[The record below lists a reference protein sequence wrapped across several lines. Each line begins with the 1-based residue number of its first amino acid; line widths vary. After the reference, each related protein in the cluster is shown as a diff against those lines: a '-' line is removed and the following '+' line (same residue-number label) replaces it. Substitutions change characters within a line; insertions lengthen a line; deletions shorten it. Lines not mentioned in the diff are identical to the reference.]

1 MARWGVVFDQAK
13 CIGCNACQ
21 VACKDKHSLERGKN
35 FRRAETL
42 EYEENG
48 VKKYAHFSGSCNHCE
63 DAACVKACPF
73 GAMKVTEE
81 GIVVVDKTF
90 CKACGACERACPYG
104 AVYVSE
110 RHHVAMKCDTC
121 LDVRIGGGKP
131 VCVEA
136 CRTFALE
143 FKKWDGSESV
153 EPQTVKN
160 HEIFQ
165 VNPKAGSMAE
175 ESRMVLA
182 NRKNAA
188 KGKPLAAEWYK
199 DTKDSD
205 GRDDKGEKVQSVEL
219 DDPKK
224 RCAFRGFR
232 VCDAEKFSNMFAQ
245 IAGFFE
251 SRQGAME
258 HCSRFCED
266 WDQKTPREWKL
277 EYDFLFRGT
286 DADWT
291 IPLWASVAFGEQ
303 VLLDRT
309 TLDVIHFY
317 HKYGYEPVWMEG
329 NPPDYIGEQIRFV
342 GKLMEIG
349 NVYAACK
356 FVKQYTV
363 STAKM
368 VCEHVKMRGTFDGFI
383 QYLDWML
390 DLLEACARWMDFDEA
405 KDWIR
410 KAEADEAAGEY
421 KEMLLGE
428 PIPNEEPRVINSAG
442 INNCGGMCIIR
453 PEVQDGCMLN
463 IGSDCSSNDPHI
475 RACVRG
481 RGYRKTY
488 LNPGRLRYPMKRL
501 GERGS
506 GKFERIS
513 WETAADIIAA
523 EWIRIRDQ
531 YGPSARYVNYATGV
545 TGIMRP
551 GTLVRR
557 LLSIDGGYL
566 EYFNSY
572 SSACSGYISPYIF
585 GTRACGNS
593 PQDMLNTKLLVLW
606 GDNPVETIFGT
617 ERNHYLAL
625 AKQRGVRII
634 VVDPRMSNTAVAY
647 ADQWIG
653 IRPATDAALTD
664 AMAYVIWS
672 EGLQN
677 QNFMDTYCLGF
688 DEDHMPEG
696 VPAGESYHTYVF
708 GLKDGVPKT
717 PEWAA
722 EITGVDAETIR
733 AFAREYAR
741 TKPACIIMG
750 LGPQRHGN
758 GEQTTKGISTL
769 TCMTGNVGISGG
781 GAAGNGDIVEHE
793 KITLY
798 NNKVKNP
805 YPGKIPVFLWT
816 KAIEHGTEMTPKGDR
831 LTGVEKLDSNLKLMF
846 NLAGN
851 ILINQHSDINDS
863 VRILKDDT
871 KCEFVLC
878 SDVFMT
884 PSARFADVL
893 LPGTSVFEGNNVVP
907 PWRGNNF
914 VLRNNKVIEP
924 LFGCRFEWEWL
935 KEVAD
940 RLGYYEEFI
949 DGKPDMEDWL
959 EENYNVLRSHE
970 PELPDYATFCERG
983 GWQYREPVTYIA
995 FEEQIAEPENHP
1007 FATPSGKIEIFSK
1020 DLYDFEQEDIP
1031 AIPRYLVTPE
1041 GPEDPLREKYPLQ
1054 LIGWHT
1060 RRRCHS
1066 IHDNNEWQ
1074 DEVEIPG
1081 LWIHPA
1087 DAALRGISD
1096 GDLVDI
1102 YNDRGC
1108 VQIPAVI
1115 TERIIKGVV
1124 AMTQGGWFTPDKN
1137 GTDVRGSINVLT
1149 STKHPSPLAKGNPQH
1164 TNLVEVVRVSE

>member
-1 MARWGVVFDQAK
+1 MAQWRVVFEQAR

-21 VACKDKHSLERGKN
+21 VACKDYYSLEPGMY
-35 FRRAETL
+35 FRRAETV
-42 EYEENG
+42 EYMEQG
-48 VKKYAHFSGSCNHCE
+48 VKKYAHVSGSCHQCE

-73 GAMKVTEE
+73 GAMRVTDE
-81 GIVVVDKTF
+81 GIVTVNRSL
-90 CKACGACERACPYG
+90 CRGCGACERSCPNG
-104 AVYVSE
+104 AVFVSP
-110 RHHVAMKCDTC
+110 RAHVAMKCEACAERRQD
-121 LDVRIGGGKP
+121 GKLP

-136 CRTFALE
+136 CRTSALVWKQVEGEQESSARSERLNREFLVNRRIREHADQGKTSAQTKNSQTQNREENQTLPTNQAIFA
-143 FKKWDGSESV
+143 D
-153 EPQTVKN
+153 
-160 HEIFQ
+160 
-165 VNPKAGSMAE
+165 
-175 ESRMVLA
+175 
-182 NRKNAA
+182 A
-188 KGKPLAAEWYK
+188 KKPLRE
-199 DTKDSD
+199 
-205 GRDDKGEKVQSVEL
+205 
-219 DDPKK
+219 
-224 RCAFRGFR
+224 
-232 VCDAEKFSNMFAQ
+232 Q
-245 IAGFFE
+245 IAACMRKSAAFFE
-251 SRQGAME
+251 SRESAME
-258 HCSRFCED
+258 ICQECCED
-266 WDQKTPREWKL
+266 WEKRTLREWQL

-286 DADWT
+286 DADWP

-309 TLDVIHFY
+309 TLQVIHFY

-329 NPPDYIGEQIRFV
+329 NPPDYLGEQLLFA
-342 GKLMEIG
+342 GKLLEIG
-349 NVYAACK
+349 NVPAVCE
-356 FVKQYTV
+356 FVQTYTIP
-363 STAKM
+363 TAEM
-368 VCEHVKMRGTFDGFI
+368 VCEHVRKRGTFQGY
-383 QYLDWML
+383 QEYLDSVV
-390 DLLEACARWMDFDEA
+390 DLLNLCMNLQKSENVEHQER
-405 KDWIR
+405 
-410 KAEADEAAGEY
+410 
-421 KEMLLGE
+421 LVLGP
-428 PIPNEEPRVINSAG
+428 PIANEEPHVINTAG
-442 INNCGGMCIIR
+442 INNCGGMCIVR
-453 PEVQDGCMLN
+453 PEMQDGCMLN
-463 IGSDCSSNDPHI
+463 IGSDCSSNDPKI

-488 LNPGRLRYPMKRL
+488 LSPGRLRYPMKRI

-506 GKFERIS
+506 GKFERIR
-513 WETAADIIAA
+513 WDEAADLIAK

-557 LLSIDGGYL
+557 LLSLDGGYL
-566 EYFNSY
+566 DYFNSY

-617 ERNHYLAL
+617 ERNHYLATV
-625 AKQRGVRII
+625 KQKGIRII
-634 VVDPRMSNTAVAY
+634 VVDPRLSNTAVAY

-653 IRPATDAALTD
+653 IRPATDAALAD

-672 EGLQN
+672 EGLQD
-677 QNFMDTYCLGF
+677 QTFMDTYCIGF
-688 DEDHMPEG
+688 DEEHMPDG
-696 VPAGESYHTYVF
+696 IPAGESYRTYLF
-708 GLKDGVPKT
+708 GEKDGVPKT

-722 EITGVDAETIR
+722 KITGVDADTIR
-733 AFAREYAR
+733 AFAREYAT

-781 GAAGNGDIVEHE
+781 GAAGNGDIEEHE
-793 KITLY
+793 SIRLY

-816 KAIEHGTEMTPKGDR
+816 KAIEHGTEMTPRGDR
-831 LTGVEKLDSNLKLMF
+831 LTGVDKLDSNLRMMF

-863 VRILKDDT
+863 IRILKDDS
-871 KCEFVLC
+871 KCQFILC

-884 PSARFADVL
+884 PSARFADIL
-893 LPGTSVFEGNNVVP
+893 LPGTSVFEGNNIVP

-914 VLRNNKVIEP
+914 VLRNNQVMKP

-959 EENYNVLRSHE
+959 EENYRVLQTHE
-970 PELPDYATFCERG
+970 PELPDYQVFCERG
-983 GWQYREPVTYIA
+983 GWQYREQISYIA
-995 FEEQIAEPENHP
+995 FQKQIEDPTNHP

-1020 DLYDFEQEDIP
+1020 ALYEFEQEDIP
-1031 AIPRYLVTPE
+1031 AIPRYFPAPE

-1054 LIGWHT
+1054 LMGWHT

-1066 IHDNNEWQ
+1066 IHDNNPWQ
-1074 DEVEIPG
+1074 DEVEMPG
-1081 LWIHPA
+1081 LWIHPV
-1087 DAALRGISD
+1087 DAADRGIAD
-1096 GDLVDI
+1096 GDMVEVF
-1102 YNDRGC
+1102 NDRGR
-1108 VQIPAVI
+1108 VRIPAVV
-1115 TERIIKGVV
+1115 TERIVQGVV
-1124 AMTQGGWFTPDKN
+1124 AMSQGGWYTPDQN
-1137 GTDVRGSINVLT
+1137 GTDLRGSINVLT

-1164 TNLVEVVRVSE
+1164 TNLAEVEKVQS